1 MTLPTP
7 PRPTDPIPNNPF
19 YSPEEWGI
27 SGPNGPLVVGFGL
40 DVSDTGVLY
49 VNAVSSGV
57 SDILAGAGIAVNQ
70 PAGIVTVT
78 NTGVLSLVAGAN
90 ISLSGTTGSIVIS
103 APGATIESV
112 TGVYPISVTPGSQP
126 VVSIVRS
133 STTNVG
139 AVQLYNALDS
149 NSQILAL
156 TAAQGKVLQDQ
167 INTLTIGGSVV
178 LAGVLDASTGLLSS
192 VTNEGAAQGFAPGG
206 PVPAA
211 APANNNFFVLVGTA
225 GTYTPPGGVAT
236 DATQGDWFLSNGT
249 AWSYLD
255 VGFDPTAA
263 SETTAGVVRLATDV
277 ETADGIDNTIAVTPD
292 GLQRKVSNST
302 SLDSENFIASSRAV
316 KNTYDLAAAAVPCSE
331 FVSVGSLLS
340 ASAPFTPS
348 ILLPGSDGQIL
359 SVNSAAPEGLSWI
372 DAGTVRQ
379 ISTGTGLTGGPIT
392 DTGTIALAN
401 TGVTAGNYCF
411 PSLSIDAQGRIT
423 ATNTS
428 IRPIT
433 CEDFDNKG
441 DLLVGFAPDSFGT
454 LALGTNATVLT
465 VDTTCPTGLK
475 WVPLSAGTV
484 TSVNTGVGLTGG
496 PVTNTGTICLADTA
510 VTPGS
515 YSNACICVDQQ
526 GRITDVQAGD
536 VGVTALN
543 TGPGLIGG
551 PIVSTGTIDLSNT
564 AVTPGTY
571 VNATVTVDAQGRVSS
586 AQCGAAGI
594 SCSELKAVG
603 NIIVASAPNIPTAL
617 PVGPDGYILTT
628 NSSCAL
634 GVQWAAPAQA
644 PPGTWQESALNM
656 NELIWT
662 TCSIVSGDP
671 LQNPSFDGT
680 VCCNVVCYRQVNTKV
695 WEVGWKVSKLVS
707 GGTTSGSGQY
717 LFRLPPEVPLIDTTG
732 CFQQP
737 ITSWCCRLSS
747 GDINTFCYV
756 SDVPISGSLR
766 RGTDFST
773 NLWTSVYDNCHFRVA
788 AGATQIPMFINDNW
802 YSFTGQTT
810 YTSSYIITYQSV

>member
-27 SGPNGPLVVGFGL
+27 SGTNGPLVVGFGL

-70 PAGIVTVT
+70 PAGVVTVT
-78 NTGVLSLVAGAN
+78 NTGVRSLAAGAN
-90 ISLSGTTGSIVIS
+90 ITLSGSTGDIVIS

-112 TGVYPISVTPGSQP
+112 TGVYPISITPGSQP

-167 INTLTIGGSVV
+167 INTLTVGGSLI
-178 LAGVLDASTGLLSS
+178 LAGVLDAATGLLSS

-206 PVPAA
+206 PIPAA
-211 APANNNFFVLVGTA
+211 APGNNNFFVLVGTA

-255 VGFDPTAA
+255 VGFDPTVA
-263 SETTAGVVRLATDV
+263 SETTAGVVRLATDI

-316 KNTYDLAAAAVPCSE
+316 KNTYDVAAAAVPCSE

-359 SVNSAAPEGLSWI
+359 SVDSAAPEGLSWI

-465 VDTTCPTGLK
+465 VDTACPQGIKWASSPAGGAGCVSCSTYAQKGDILAASGVGTPVALNVGADGTALFANSLCTTGLEWK
-475 WVPLSAGTV
+475 AV
-484 TSVNTGVGLTGG
+484 TGG
-496 PVTNTGTICLADTA
+496 TGCVSCT
-510 VTPGS
+510 S
-515 YSNACICVDQQ
+515 Y
-526 GRITDVQAGD
+526 TTLGD
-536 VGVTALN
+536 IL
-543 TGPGLIGG
+543 
-551 PIVSTGTIDLSNT
+551 
-564 AVTPGTY
+564 
-571 VNATVTVDAQGRVSS
+571 
-586 AQCGAAGI
+586 
-594 SCSELKAVG
+594 
-603 NIIVASAPNIPTAL
+603 VASAQDTPTAL
-617 PVGPDGYILTT
+617 PIGVTGQLLAVDTSCPLGVKWSNPAAGLVPTYAQNTLTVPVGFPHTQVAGTIMTLSIATSGNPVAIMASGTAQGCDGTGIGCVSIQRVGNGT
-628 NSSCAL
+628 NWATQWIEATRFMDQTFAVSYVDQPGAGTHTYALVYNSAL
-634 GVQWAAPAQA
+634 GIAECGMCFGASGACGPIL
-644 PPGTWQESALNM
+644 SAF
-656 NELIWT
+656 EL
-662 TCSIVSGDP
+662 G
-671 LQNPSFDGT
+671 GGG
-680 VCCNVVCYRQVNTKV
+680 QVNAIECTT
-695 WEVGWKVSKLVS
+695 LVS
-707 GGTTSGSGQY
+707 
-717 LFRLPPEVPLIDTTG
+717 
-732 CFQQP
+732 
-737 ITSWCCRLSS
+737 
-747 GDINTFCYV
+747 
-756 SDVPISGSLR
+756 
-766 RGTDFST
+766 
-773 NLWTSVYDNCHFRVA
+773 
-788 AGATQIPMFINDNW
+788 
-802 YSFTGQTT
+802 
-810 YTSSYIITYQSV
+810 